1 LAGILDN
8 KTRIMD
14 TLITSEGR
22 RQISSGKLKIEYAS
36 FTDRHLFYS
45 SGSSGVLDDQGNR
58 IYFEAYSDDNDKI
71 IIETDGEGNL
81 EPFSSD
87 EYSSYGGKVYA
98 SGSGEQV
105 SGSIDAVTSAIF
117 DTCVLN
123 FQRQMIIGTR
133 NLNLYGKED
142 RFVIAPE
149 TSTFFITDE
158 TPFNSSSISR
168 ATIDDVESVF
178 QDFRLANTLNYRFMP
193 PITRP
198 LAGALTGSVLA
209 SYTQL
214 NQDALD
220 TWEEMEEYLDGK
232 QSEEIVFDETSRE
245 NNIIGQ
251 MFEQYGSSISKL
263 ALIDMGSFPID
274 GRIYPHVY
282 FAGKLY
288 RDSKGSLTFANL
300 FTLVFK

>member
-1 LAGILDN
+1 
-8 KTRIMD
+8 MD

-22 RQISSGKLKIEYAS
+22 RQITTGKLRIEYAS

-45 SGSSGVLDDQGNR
+45 SGSSGVLDEQGNR
-58 IYFEAYSDDNDKI
+58 IYFEAYSDDNDRI
-71 IIETDGEGNL
+71 IIETDSEGNL

-87 EYSSYGGKVYA
+87 EYRSYGGQVYA

-105 SGSIDAVTSAIF
+105 SGSIDLVTKEIF
-117 DTCVLN
+117 DTCTLN

-133 NLNLYGKED
+133 NLNLYGKKD

-149 TSTFFITDE
+149 ESTFFITSE
-158 TPFNSSSISR
+158 TPFNSSSISS

-178 QDFRLANTLNYRFMP
+178 QDFRLANLLNYRFMP
-193 PITRP
+193 PVTRP
-198 LAGALTGSVLA
+198 LAGSLTGSVLA
-209 SYTQL
+209 NYTQL
-214 NQDALD
+214 NQDPLD
-220 TWEEMEEYLDGK
+220 TWEELEEYLDGK
-232 QSEEIVFDETSRE
+232 ESQEIVFEESSKE
-245 NNIIGQ
+245 NNLIGQ
-251 MFEQYGSSISKL
+251 MFEQYGDSISKL
-263 ALIDMGSFPID
+263 ALIDMGSFPIE
-274 GRIYPHVY
+274 GTIYPHVY